1 MYAVLNAVSMTP
13 ANRDAL
19 SRRYRNGSS
28 SLEQSLRSHIRIGSE
43 ALCLFGRARTAM
55 ATSSSVTHLKLERT
69 QLVDAELAAAVREV
83 DTRISETFLS
93 NKKTCTSPALTLSLP
108 CDRARSSNLLMDR

>member
-28 SLEQSLRSHIRIGSE
+28 SLEQSLRSHVRIGSE
-43 ALCLFGRARTAM
+43 ALCSFGRARTAM
-55 ATSSSVTHLKLERT
+55 ATSSSVTHLKLERM
-69 QLVDAELAAAVREV
+69 QLVDAELAAAVLEV

-93 NKKTCTSPALTLSLP
+93 KKLVNPQ
-108 CDRARSSNLLMDR
+108 R